1 MSVAK
6 LTCCTANF
14 STEDLIS
21 YAQNLATTT
30 SRPASL
36 DPPAPLLSAEML
48 YPVESVMQSGKLA
61 ALARGEVVGILGDTQ
76 VIGPDGDQPGP
87 HVAQSGGLLDVY
99 VIMRGLTLVFASFS
113 NVTNRKIGDTE
124 IGTADTSSNARTD
137 GHVSRSGAGTT
148 CCPRAVQVGFERFGG
163 RRLMDGL
170 LWVLATIAFL
180 PVTQWRMY
188 CRVMDWDDP
197 QSITSG

>member
-1 MSVAK
+1 MSDAK
-6 LTCCTANF
+6 LTACTAHF

-76 VIGPDGDQPGP
+76 VIGTDGDQPGP
-87 HVAQSGGLLDVY
+87 HVAQSGGLPDVY
-99 VIMRGLTLVFASFS
+99 VFMRGLTLVLLVSATSQIAKS
-113 NVTNRKIGDTE
+113 ATPTSGPPIPAPTQEPTVT
-124 IGTADTSSNARTD
+124 S
-137 GHVSRSGAGTT
+137 
-148 CCPRAVQVGFERFGG
+148 AVQEP
-163 RRLMDGL
+163 
-170 LWVLATIAFL
+170 AQ
-180 PVTQWRMY
+180 PVVRAPFKL
-188 CRVMDWDDP
+188 DLSDSEDDD
-197 QSITSG
+197 